1 MPTLL
6 NIGMGMLLTL
16 VSLSA
21 FANTPRAMEWRGVPL
36 SITLPPEQET
46 IVNLGTDVRVATPA
60 HLAPSL
66 RISSLAGRVYLTATE
81 PFDIARLQVMRLSDG
96 MRLLLDVS
104 AKNGANTPPQIDIA
118 LPGAATEQG
127 VNAKETTT
135 SERDAHI
142 AHLRMAP
149 EALLVR
155 YAMQSLYSPS
165 HALEPLPGVVRSP
178 MGLPEDIQANAFS
191 KWRVRAKPIA
201 AWQLG
206 EQVVTAVSLINQA
219 ERREALDPRLVTL
232 GGQCLL
238 SRCAVSFSHPEL
250 GAADSAT
257 KQATAFI
264 VTKGP
269 LADNLLPSAH

>member
-1 MPTLL
+1 MKVLL
-6 NIGMGMLLTL
+6 G
-16 VSLSA
+16 VSLMMVLALPCFSSLA
-21 FANTPRAMEWRGVPL
+21 STPRAMEWRGVPL
-36 SITLPPEQET
+36 SITLTPEQET
-46 IVNLGTDVRVATPA
+46 ILHLGADVRVATPA
-60 HLAPSL
+60 HLGSSL
-66 RISSLAGRVYLTATE
+66 RVSSLAGRVYLTASE
-81 PFDIARLQVMRLSDG
+81 PFDAARLQVMRLSDG

-104 AKNGANTPPQIDIA
+104 AKAGATTPPQIDIV
-118 LPGAATEQG
+118 LPGNPSNQNRNSGKSEGT
-127 VNAKETTT
+127 
-135 SERDAHI
+135 ERDAHL

-191 KWRVRAKPIA
+191 KWRVLAKPIA

-206 EQVVTAVSLINQA
+206 EQVVTAVSLTNQA

-250 GAADSAT
+250 GPADSAT

-269 LADNLLPSAH
+269 LADNLLPSAP

>member
-1 MPTLL
+1 
-6 NIGMGMLLTL
+6 MLLTL
-16 VSLSA
+16 ASLSA
-21 FANTPRAMEWRGVPL
+21 LASTPRAMEWRGVPL
-36 SITLPPEQET
+36 SITLTPEQET
-46 IVNLGTDVRVATPA
+46 ILHFGADVRVATPA

-66 RISSLAGRVYLTATE
+66 RVSSLAGRVYLIASE
-81 PFDIARLQVMRLSDG
+81 PFDAARLQVMRLSDG

-104 AKNGANTPPQIDIA
+104 AKAGATTPPQIDIV
-118 LPGAATEQG
+118 LPGTATEQHINPKG
-127 VNAKETTT
+127 
-135 SERDAHI
+135 ERDAHL

-191 KWRVRAKPIA
+191 KWRVLAKPIA

-206 EQVVTAVSLINQA
+206 EQVVTAVSLTNQA
-219 ERREALDPRLVTL
+219 GRREALDPRLVTL

-250 GAADSAT
+250 GPAGSAT

>member
-6 NIGMGMLLTL
+6 NIGVGILLTL
-16 VSLSA
+16 ASLSA
-21 FANTPRAMEWRGVPL
+21 FASTPRAMEWRGVPL
-36 SITLPPEQET
+36 SITLTPEQET
-46 IVNLGTDVRVATPA
+46 ILHLGADVRVATPA
-60 HLAPSL
+60 HLGSSL
-66 RISSLAGRVYLTATE
+66 SVTSLAGRVYLTASE
-81 PFDIARLQVMRLSDG
+81 PFDAARLQVMRLSDG
-96 MRLLLDVS
+96 MRLLLDIS
-104 AKNGANTPPQIDIA
+104 AKAGATTPPQIDIV
-118 LPGAATEQG
+118 LPGTANEQNLSAG
-127 VNAKETTT
+127 EENV
-135 SERDAHI
+135 SERDAHL

-165 HALEPLPGVVRSP
+165 HALELLPGVVRSP

-206 EQVVTAVSLINQA
+206 EQVVTAVSLTNQT

>member
-1 MPTLL
+1 MKVLL
-6 NIGMGMLLTL
+6 G
-16 VSLSA
+16 VSLMMVLALPCFSSLA
-21 FANTPRAMEWRGVPL
+21 STPRAMEWRGVPL
-36 SITLPPEQET
+36 SITLTPEQET
-46 IVNLGTDVRVATPA
+46 ILHLGADVRVATPA
-60 HLAPSL
+60 HLGSSL
-66 RISSLAGRVYLTATE
+66 RVSSLAGRVYLTASE
-81 PFDIARLQVMRLSDG
+81 PFDAARLQIMRLSDG

-104 AKNGANTPPQIDIA
+104 AKVGAATPPQIDIL
-118 LPGAATEQG
+118 LPGTANEQNLSAG
-127 VNAKETTT
+127 EENV
-135 SERDAHI
+135 SERDAHL

-206 EQVVTAVSLINQA
+206 EQVVTAVSLTNQT